1 MIITEAV
8 IHDGYIERQLMF
20 ISESAPIMKLRAVR
34 GADGKYQPIVRDYAT
49 GVALAIGNIPS
60 YTNPQDCLRAA
71 QNIAIN
77 FITENIE
84 RVVPL

>member
-49 GVALAIGNIPS
+49 GVALAVGDIH
-60 YTNPQDCLRAA
+60 YRNPLDCLRAA
-71 QNIAIN
+71 QNLAIN

>member
-1 MIITEAV
+1 MVISHPE
-8 IHDGYIERQLMF
+8 IHDGYIEQQLMF
-20 ISESAPIMKLRAVR
+20 VSESAPIMKLRAVR
-34 GADGKYQPIVRDYAT
+34 GADGKYQPIVRDFTT
-49 GVALAIGNIPS
+49 GITLAIGSIPT

-71 QNIAIN
+71 QNIAIT